1 MKQFLSAIQG
11 SRKSAV
17 LPAVVLALA
26 ALFGMAPATLHGQNG
41 TDYGKDNRNDNERDN
56 GREFGKGNA
65 FGRIREYPYGINQQS
80 TRPYAIG
87 LWGDLP
93 YSSEQAAVIPN
104 LIADMN
110 SQSLAF
116 TAHDGDLRQGSG
128 SPNCADGSIYTN
140 AGVYF
145 GSLRAPVIFTP
156 GDNDWTDCDR
166 KSLGVDGRNSL
177 QELDNERSFFFST
190 PYTLGQTRF
199 LQEVQA
205 KPLCKG
211 FGSANGN
218 SGPTSDVAKTQTDTY
233 IDVPCVEN
241 RRWIVGRVMYATI
254 NIQGSCNNLCD
265 DYPDAVEYGA
275 RNAADIQWMK
285 ETFEIALEQNSVA
298 VMLITQADPGFD
310 DTDATRAP
318 TRNAN
323 TLVQDDAA
331 KATDGYHDFLVALR
345 AQVIAFGR
353 PVAYIHGDSHYFRV
367 DKPLLD
373 SAGKRVTN
381 FTRVETFGDH
391 QPTLGDVNWL
401 KVNVDPS
408 SREVFSY
415 EPQIVNR
422 DLLVP

>member
-1 MKQFLSAIQG
+1 MNQFSSALQQ
-11 SRKSAV
+11 SRKLVMASAT
-17 LPAVVLALA
+17 VLALTLA
-26 ALFGMAPATLHGQNG
+26 FTVPVTLHG
-41 TDYGKDNRNDNERDN
+41 DN
-56 GREFGKGNA
+56 GQGNA
-65 FGRIREYPYGINQQS
+65 NGKNKDYPYGVNQQS
-80 TRPYAIG
+80 SRAYSIG

-93 YSSEQAAVIPN
+93 YSAEQAAVIPN

-110 SQSLAF
+110 SQNLAF

-128 SPNCADGSIYTN
+128 SPNCADNSIYTR
-140 AGVYF
+140 AATYF
-145 GSLRAPVIFTP
+145 GSLHAPAIFTP

-166 KSLGVDGRNSL
+166 KSLGADGRNSL
-177 QELDNERSFFFST
+177 QELTNERAFFFAT
-190 PYTLGQTRF
+190 AHTLGQTQF

-205 KPLCKG
+205 TPLCKG
-211 FGSANGN
+211 FGTANSN
-218 SGPTSDVAKTQTDTY
+218 SGPNSDIKLTQTATY
-233 IDVPCVEN
+233 TDVPCVEN
-241 RRWIVGRVMYATI
+241 RRWIVGTVMYATV

-265 DYPDAVEYGA
+265 DYPDPVEYAA
-275 RNAADIQWMK
+275 RNAAGIQWMK
-285 ETFEIALEQNSVA
+285 DTFTTAASQNCVA

-310 DTDATRAP
+310 DTDAARAP

-323 TLVQDDAA
+323 TLVEDDAA
-331 KATDGYHDFLVALR
+331 KATDGFHDFLVALR
-345 AQVIAFGR
+345 AQVIAFGK
-353 PVAYIHGDSHYFRV
+353 PVAYVHGDSHYFRV

-373 SAGKRVTN
+373 AAGKRVTN

-422 DLLVP
+422 DPVLVP